1 MAFVPSFDIVS
12 IICKSRELN
21 HCGQSNLEL
30 REWSFS
36 EVVIHTLVVNK
47 GKYGRG
53 ETIPRTPMD
62 PFNVFALTT
71 GDCLIG

>member
-47 GKYGRG
+47 G
-53 ETIPRTPMD
+53 
-62 PFNVFALTT
+62 
-71 GDCLIG
+71 